1 MTGPSAGGWS
11 PRPPDD
17 EDAVRVA
24 ALVLAHLTNTSAARH
39 AMGVMISASHQ
50 VVAGSNYRVRFT
62 IDPDTDTRVVDA
74 TVWEQPWL
82 DRTEITE
89 LTVAAARAGELPD

>member
-1 MTGPSAGGWS
+1 MAGPSAGGWS

-17 EDAVRVA
+17 KDVVRVA
-24 ALVLAHLTNTSAARH
+24 QFVVAHLSDVSAIRH
-39 AMGVMISASHQ
+39 TMGVVLSASHQ
-50 VVAGSNYRVRFT
+50 VVAGSNYRLRFT
-62 IDPDTDTRVVDA
+62 IDPEADVQVVDA

-89 LTVAAARAGELPD
+89 LTVTPREAG